1 MAYDLPGAHP
11 SNYKELYLF
20 ANITQNVSENKQPV
34 SPRSLRSQNVG
45 DYKAVILC
53 KPEYYRKERGYKSG
67 YWKKRAR
74 FRECY

>member
-34 SPRSLRSQNVG
+34 SPRSLGSQNV
-45 DYKAVILC
+45 DDNKWLF
-53 KPEYYRKERGYKSG
+53 P
-67 YWKKRAR
+67 
-74 FRECY
+74 